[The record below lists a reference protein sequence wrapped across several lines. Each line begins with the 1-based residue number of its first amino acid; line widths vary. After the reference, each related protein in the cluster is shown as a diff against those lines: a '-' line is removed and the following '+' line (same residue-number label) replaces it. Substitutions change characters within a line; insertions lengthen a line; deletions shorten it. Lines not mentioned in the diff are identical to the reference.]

1 MIANLH
7 QEGYPLTALCQTLQ
21 VSRSGYYAFEQGPL
35 SSRAQEDQRLQPQIR
50 AIFWE
55 HKRRYGARRIAYELS
70 SRGVCCGTRRVGRL
84 MWEMGLKAIQ
94 PKSFRPRTTD
104 SRHRLG
110 YSQNLL
116 LEAPLPTGVNQVWV
130 GDITYVPLKERDFL
144 YLAMLMDL
152 YSRRIVGWELRSYLK
167 EPLVLAALR
176 SAIRLRGPAA
186 DLIHH
191 TDRGGQYAGNQYRGV
206 LQRARMRQSMSRA
219 DNCYDNAF
227 MESCF
232 GTVKTELEME
242 YYENERDAREEIGG
256 YLRYYNTRRRHSAL
270 GYLTP
275 EEFEDAE
282 FEDARCFAVGTSQRD
297 PGRQKST
304 ANRAQQNG
312 RIKRYPPRG

>member
-1 MIANLH
+1 MIAHLH
-7 QEGYPLTALCQTLQ
+7 QQGYPLTTLCQTLR
-21 VSRSGYYAFEQGPL
+21 VSRSGYYAFEQSPL

-50 AIFWE
+50 AIFRE
-55 HKRRYGARRIAYELS
+55 HKRRYGARRIARELS

-84 MWEMGLKAIQ
+84 MREMDLKAIQ

-110 YSQNLL
+110 YSENLL

-130 GDITYVPLKERDFL
+130 GDITYVPLEERDFL

-152 YSRRIVGWELRSYLK
+152 YSRRIVGWELRSDLK

-176 SAIRLRGPAA
+176 SAIRSRGPAM

-206 LQRARMRQSMSRA
+206 LYRARMRQSMSRA

-242 YYENERDAREEIGG
+242 CYENERDAREEIGG

-270 GYLTP
+270 GYMTP
-275 EEFEDAE
+275 EEFEDAGCS
-282 FEDARCFAVGTSQRD
+282 AAGTGQRD
-297 PGRQKST
+297 LRRHKST
-304 ANRAQQNG
+304 ANRAKQNG
-312 RIKRYPPRG
+312 RIKRYPQRG

>member
-1 MIANLH
+1 M
-7 QEGYPLTALCQTLQ
+7 
-21 VSRSGYYAFEQGPL
+21 
-35 SSRAQEDQRLQPQIR
+35 
-50 AIFWE
+50 
-55 HKRRYGARRIAYELS
+55 
-70 SRGVCCGTRRVGRL
+70 
-84 MWEMGLKAIQ
+84 
-94 PKSFRPRTTD
+94 PKSGNSF
-104 SRHRLG
+104 G
-110 YSQNLL
+110 KC
-116 LEAPLPTGVNQVWV
+116 G
-130 GDITYVPLKERDFL
+130 LKERDFL

-275 EEFEDAE
+275 EEFEDA
-282 FEDARCFAVGTSQRD
+282 RCFAVGTSQRD
-297 PGRQKST
+297 PRRQKST
-304 ANRAQQNG
+304 ANRTQQNG